1 LSYLLD
7 ASALLSMLI
16 DYGEELLNIAAKTR
30 MFILDLTLY
39 EVGNGLWKLI
49 ALSKTLE
56 LSDAEDLLYVL
67 KGLVRKN
74 LIEIIK
80 FDKLNLL
87 RILQIAVNE
96 RLTFYDASYLEASE
110 AVGATL
116 VTEDAEL
123 RKKGLKYTAVIDYR
137 ELKERL
143 QK

>member
-1 LSYLLD
+1 
-7 ASALLSMLI
+7 MLI

-39 EVGNGLWKLI
+39 EVGNVLWKMI

-116 VTEDAEL
+116 VTEDVEL
-123 RKKGLKYTAVIDYR
+123 RKKGLKYTVVIDYR